1 MPAGGVAVTLPRNM
15 NLTLLIAVVGIFV
28 LLAIALAVLKA
39 KGGARGDTT
48 KPDLY
53 YVRKS
58 LFSPAER
65 SFFGVLEGIA
75 FDDMTIASKVRLADV
90 FGVKKG
96 LERGDRQRA
105 LNRISAKHVDFLLI
119 QKSDGRPLL
128 GIELDDSS
136 HEEEERVARDLFV
149 DTVFS
154 AAGLPI
160 LHVAAKS
167 AYDPREVR
175 RLIDE
180 SLTKK
185 G

>member
-1 MPAGGVAVTLPRNM
+1 M
-15 NLTLLIAVVGIFV
+15 NLLVIVGIILV
-28 LLAIALAVLKA
+28 LLMIAAAVLKA
-39 KGGARGDTT
+39 KSGASEGTA
-48 KPDLY
+48 KPDVY

-58 LFSPAER
+58 LFTPAER
-65 SFFGVLEGIA
+65 SFAGVLETLNFDGTAIA
-75 FDDMTIASKVRLADV
+75 AKIRLADI

-105 LNRISAKHVDFLLI
+105 QNRINAKHVDFLLI

-136 HEEEERVARDLFV
+136 HEEVERVARDAFV
-149 DTVFS
+149 DSVFS
-154 AAGLPI
+154 SAAIPL
-160 LHVAAKS
+160 LHFTAKS

-175 RLIDE
+175 GQIEEALAR
-180 SLTKK
+180 S